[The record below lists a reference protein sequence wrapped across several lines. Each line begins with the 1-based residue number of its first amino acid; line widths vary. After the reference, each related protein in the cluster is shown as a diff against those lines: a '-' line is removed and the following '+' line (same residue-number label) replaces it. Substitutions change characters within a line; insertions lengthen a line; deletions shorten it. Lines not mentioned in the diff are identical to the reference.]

1 MLVQVIIFK
10 LMNTMY
16 SLKSLKASANPCQ
29 YIEEVRAYIS
39 HVGER
44 IFSNVWCNVAMSV
57 DEKLMDL
64 SIDRVILS

>member
-1 MLVQVIIFK
+1 MLEQVIIFK

-44 IFSNVWCNVAMSV
+44 ILSNVKCNVAMSV

>member
-29 YIEEVRAYIS
+29 YIEEVRAYIL

-44 IFSNVWCNVAMSV
+44 ILSNV
-57 DEKLMDL
+57 
-64 SIDRVILS
+64 

>member
-1 MLVQVIIFK
+1 MLEQVIIFK
-10 LMNTMY
+10 LMNTVY

-44 IFSNVWCNVAMSV
+44 ILSNV
-57 DEKLMDL
+57 
-64 SIDRVILS
+64 

>member
-1 MLVQVIIFK
+1 MLEQVIIFK

-44 IFSNVWCNVAMSV
+44 ILAMFSAMLQCRSM
-57 DEKLMDL
+57 KN
-64 SIDRVILS
+64 